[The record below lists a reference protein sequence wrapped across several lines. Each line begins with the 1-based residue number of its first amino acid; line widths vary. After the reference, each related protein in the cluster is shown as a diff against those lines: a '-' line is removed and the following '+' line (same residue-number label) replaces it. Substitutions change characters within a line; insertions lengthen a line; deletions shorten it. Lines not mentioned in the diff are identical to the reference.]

1 MNLHIAPLNG
11 LIFGIG
17 CVVGYLVFRRT
28 AANAQPL
35 PGDLPAA
42 IAAAASTIVVLAFLF
57 GLGDGKASKPEETRP
72 APTPTVQDTTVVE
85 QSPRP

>member
-17 CVVGYLVFRRT
+17 CVVGYLVFCRT

-42 IAAAASTIVVLAFLF
+42 IAAAAG
-57 GLGDGKASKPEETRP
+57 GL
-72 APTPTVQDTTVVE
+72 
-85 QSPRP
+85 

>member
-1 MNLHIAPLNG
+1 MNG
-11 LIFGIG
+11 LIVGIG

-28 AANAQPL
+28 AVNAQRQ

-72 APTPTVQDTTVVE
+72 VPTPTVQNTTAAE
-85 QSPRP
+85 QGLRP